1 MLLQFTLRQH
11 FLTPK
16 ETWINLFYQ
25 SQFLFHVELYNKLCF
40 QKTKWLSTLIKKL
53 LKVIFIFNEINKKAI
68 SEYSRKW
75 L

>member
-11 FLTPK
+11 FFAVKK
-16 ETWINLFYQ
+16 ETDKFFYQ
-25 SQFLFHVELYNKLCF
+25 PQFLFHVELYNKLCF
-40 QKTKWLSTLIKKL
+40 RKTKLLSTLIRKL
-53 LKVIFIFNEINKKAI
+53 LKVIFNETNKKAI

>member
-11 FLTPK
+11 FFAVKK
-16 ETWINLFYQ
+16 ETDKFFYQ

-40 QKTKWLSTLIKKL
+40 RKTKLLSTLIRKL
-53 LKVIFIFNEINKKAI
+53 LKVIFNETNKKAI